1 VLLTELLLAL
11 LVGVWL
17 GWMLRAARLRRR
29 RPSSPARA
37 PAFIWSD
44 HLRDAL
50 EWCLTMSGA
59 MRIVLWQ
66 MDRTAELITPI
77 ASVGAARPAPQ
88 SLSGDPL
95 TWAASQKLS
104 LRLEPPPTWSA
115 TPRVFAVPVPTS
127 DGDEFILTFEVA
139 DELASQPSQFDGLG
153 IYLAGVINVE
163 AQRKEVFQQHGRAAE
178 LIATLRALPTATD
191 AAALSQHLARAANI
205 LINGSG
211 SIVAL
216 WDGDVGNVIACEGDA
231 PPVGATFRSME
242 SETALAVRAA
252 APIIRAPGSLGSLPL
267 VAPRERLAR
276 KPKAMIAVPLKVG
289 TEVIGVV
296 AVWRPSGITPHA
308 AQDLETLAPYAALQ
322 LRHARELGAIRT
334 MAERDALTGLNN
346 RHSFDAFFSAEAA
359 RFDRYQRPFALI
371 IFDIDHFK
379 SVNDRYGH
387 DAGDFVL
394 QKVGEVIRG
403 SLRNVDFAARL
414 GGEEFVVLLPE
425 TELAKGIEIAERV
438 RTRTQ
443 EQMLDWRGQ
452 RIDVSVSAGVSA
464 IPECVPRTDALL
476 RSADTA
482 LYASKRTGRNRV
494 TAAEGRLAEGRT
506 GGGA

>member
-17 GWMLRAARLRRR
+17 GWWLRAARLRKLRTSN
-29 RPSSPARA
+29 PPRA
-37 PAFIWSD
+37 ASFTWSD
-44 HLRDAL
+44 HLRAAL
-50 EWCLTMSGA
+50 EWCLSMSGA
-59 MRIVLWQ
+59 SRIVLWQ
-66 MDRTAELITPI
+66 MDHPAQLITPI

-95 TWAASQKLS
+95 TWAVSQKLS
-104 LRLEPPPTWSA
+104 LRLEPPPIWSA

-127 DGDEFILTFEVA
+127 DGDELVLTFEVA
-139 DELASQPSQFDGLG
+139 DELPLQPTQFDGLG
-153 IYLAGVINVE
+153 TYVAGVINVE
-163 AQRKEVFQQHGRAAE
+163 AQRKEVFREQSRAGE
-178 LIATLRALPTATD
+178 LIATLRTLPTATD
-191 AAALSQHLARAANI
+191 ADALSEQLARAAYS

-216 WDGDVGNVIACEGDA
+216 WDGDVGTVIAGEGDA
-231 PPVGATFRSME
+231 PPIGVTFSGSE
-242 SETALAVRAA
+242 SVTALAARAA
-252 APIIRAPGSLGSLPL
+252 ATIIRAPGSLGALPL
-267 VAPRERLAR
+267 VAPRERLAH

-289 TEVIGVV
+289 SEVIGVV
-296 AVWRPSGITPHA
+296 AVWRHSGITPHA

-359 RFDRYQRPFALI
+359 RFDRYQRPFALV

-387 DAGDFVL
+387 DAGDFIL

-414 GGEEFVVLLPE
+414 GGEEFVVVLPE
-425 TELAKGIEIAERV
+425 TGLAKGVEIAERV

-443 EQMLDWRGQ
+443 ELALDWRGQ
-452 RIDVSVSAGVSA
+452 YIDVRVSAGVSA
-464 IPECVPRTDALL
+464 IPECVPRADALL

-482 LYASKRTGRNRV
+482 LYQAKRQGRNQV
-494 TAAEGRLAEGRT
+494 MAAERSR
-506 GGGA
+506 